1 MFLICKVIFEKRNSL
16 ILIVGIILM
25 LLMVVY
31 VRYVN
36 EDMLKIMNYCVF
48 E

>member
-1 MFLICKVIFEKRNSL
+1 
-16 ILIVGIILM
+16 M

-48 E
+48 ELFNFIFEFILIYM